1 MNISVSPFRKDKG
14 KIFLSE
20 PLPDEDYSNYIYSGK
35 TDGRN
40 LKDMNEVRPSNDSN
54 EVRPSN
60 DSNDADS
67 SINDP
72 SQVMKQSDDSMS
84 SFQQPTIDDGPSVN
98 EVALVK
104 KDDVF
109 EDVLEKMNQAPE
121 PEKNDILEKPNR
133 DTIIIDNK
141 QRNDRQPKQDKAI
154 KIERNDRMDRQDK
167 IEKNDRMEKLD
178 KRIAQPVSQS
188 VPVMPVIVQDDIEQV
203 VLPVNKFASP
213 VRPSIKDKMQA
224 SIKEVVVPSQPT
236 SQSQNLYP
244 VSVNIIAKLS
254 SLELNNKTIQ
264 DEVIIYSGE
273 SSVIYN
279 HKDIFLL
286 VKDGDVQLIIEQANM
301 LYYLKMSEELKSKI
315 DTSNM
320 KQTFLYLQD
329 KKFTSPLVRR
339 CTIDGNRL
347 GYITFYS
354 DGGLITDIHRFSVP
368 NTYLVIEK
376 YDSTEKLSHITTFTR
391 TNMYIVQK
399 FEFETAK
406 YRNTITLKEDLR
418 GFGNIDSEKGESSKI
433 IMNSFGTMNIN
444 YDKDG
449 RIKKLEHINPQ
460 GESVL
465 Y

>member
-20 PLPDEDYSNYIYSGK
+20 PLPDEDYSNYIYTGK
-35 TDGRN
+35 SDGRN
-40 LKDMNEVRPSNDSN
+40 IKDMNEVRPSNEMN
-54 EVRPSN
+54 ELTPSN
-60 DSNDADS
+60 NMPEPQEVIMDEN
-67 SINDP
+67 IT
-72 SQVMKQSDDSMS
+72 VKQ
-84 SFQQPTIDDGPSVN
+84 PVIEEGPSIN

-109 EDVLEKMNQAPE
+109 EDVLEKMNQSTPE
-121 PEKNDILEKPNR
+121 DKIEIIEKPKEV
-133 DTIIIDNK
+133 IDNK
-141 QRNDRQPKQDKAI
+141 QRNDRPPKPV
-154 KIERNDRMDRQDK
+154 KIERIDK
-167 IEKNDRMEKLD
+167 AD
-178 KRIAQPVSQS
+178 KRQPPSQPA
-188 VPVMPVIVQDDIEQV
+188 PVMPVVVQDEIEQV
-203 VLPVNKFASP
+203 VLPINKFASP
-213 VRPSIKDKMQA
+213 VRPSMKDKMQA
-224 SIKEVVVPSQPT
+224 SMKDVAVPSQPA
-236 SQSQNLYP
+236 SQSQNVYP

-254 SLELNNKTIQ
+254 SLELNNKSNQ
-264 DEVIIYSGE
+264 DEVNTYSGE

-286 VKDGDVQLIIEQANM
+286 VKDGDVQLIIEQGNM

-315 DTSNM
+315 DMSNM

-354 DGGLITDIHRFSVP
+354 DGGLITDIHRLTVP
-368 NTYLVIEK
+368 NCYLVIEK
-376 YDSTEKLSHITTFTR
+376 YDSNEKLSHITTFTR
-391 TNMYIVQK
+391 TNMYIIQK

-406 YRNTITLKEDLR
+406 YRNTINLKEDLR
-418 GFGNIDSEKGESSKI
+418 GFGNIDSEKGESAKI

-449 RIKKLEHINPQ
+449 RIKKLEYINPQ

>member
-20 PLPDEDYSNYIYSGK
+20 PLPDEDYSNYIYTGK
-35 TDGRN
+35 SDGRN
-40 LKDMNEVRPSNDSN
+40 IKDMNEVRPSNEMN
-54 EVRPSN
+54 ELTPSN
-60 DSNDADS
+60 NMPEPQEVIMDEN
-67 SINDP
+67 ITI
-72 SQVMKQSDDSMS
+72 KQ
-84 SFQQPTIDDGPSVN
+84 PVIEEGPSIN

-109 EDVLEKMNQAPE
+109 EDVLEKMNQSTPE
-121 PEKNDILEKPNR
+121 DKIEIIEKPKEV
-133 DTIIIDNK
+133 IDNK
-141 QRNDRQPKQDKAI
+141 QRNDRPPKPI
-154 KIERNDRMDRQDK
+154 KIERIDK
-167 IEKNDRMEKLD
+167 AD
-178 KRIAQPVSQS
+178 KRQPPSQPA
-188 VPVMPVIVQDDIEQV
+188 PVMPVVVQDEIEQV
-203 VLPVNKFASP
+203 VLPINKFASP
-213 VRPSIKDKMQA
+213 VRPSMKDKMQA
-224 SIKEVVVPSQPT
+224 SMKDVAVPSQPA
-236 SQSQNLYP
+236 SQPQNVYP
-244 VSVNIIAKLS
+244 ISVNIIAKLS
-254 SLELNNKTIQ
+254 SLELNNKSNQ
-264 DEVIIYSGE
+264 DEVNTYSGE

-286 VKDGDVQLIIEQANM
+286 VKDGDVQLIIEQGNM

-315 DTSNM
+315 DMSNM

-354 DGGLITDIHRFSVP
+354 DGGLITDIHRLTVP
-368 NTYLVIEK
+368 NCYLVIEK
-376 YDSTEKLSHITTFTR
+376 YDSDEKLSHITTFTR
-391 TNMYIVQK
+391 TNMYIIQK

-406 YRNTITLKEDLR
+406 YRNTINLKEDLR
-418 GFGNIDSEKGESSKI
+418 GFGNIDSEKGESAKI

-449 RIKKLEHINPQ
+449 RIKKLEYINPQ